1 LTAALE
7 GASAAGV
14 AVTDEAGA
22 MEHAGHAV
30 RMVEGHADNIKITAP
45 GDLALAEVFL
55 RLQREEG
62 Q

>member
-1 LTAALE
+1 
-7 GASAAGV
+7 
-14 AVTDEAGA
+14 

-55 RLQREEG
+55 RRQQEQEEE
-62 Q
+62 